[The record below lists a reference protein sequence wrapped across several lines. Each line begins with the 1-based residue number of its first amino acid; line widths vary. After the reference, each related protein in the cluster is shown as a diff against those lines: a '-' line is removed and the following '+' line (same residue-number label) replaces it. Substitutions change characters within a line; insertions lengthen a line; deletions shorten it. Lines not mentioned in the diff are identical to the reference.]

1 MKRLSLEQ
9 KIFDFL
15 HDNKLSVVS
24 LSFYGGK
31 YTAIYTNDTYTYS
44 AKSKSIAR
52 AISELYKFSKPKR
65 AKNTNPLTK

>member
-15 HDNKLSVVS
+15 HDNDLAVVS

-31 YTAIYTNDTYTYS
+31 YTAIYTDNTYTYT
-44 AKSKSIAR
+44 AKSKSISR
-52 AISELYKFSKPKR
+52 SITELYKFSKPKR
-65 AKNTNPLTK
+65 KTLSLNK